1 MPDRPIDRLI
11 ADAIRVGEK
20 ERAAYID
27 RAALM
32 PMGKLAGLSASSVA
46 LLGPGGL
53 VKVVAKKA
61 AKRRTHSTDHQAPT
75 ASPEPSKPRSH
86 RLRMT
91 FLGAAVALAVGLIA
105 ERAVPMAARMLDS
118 GTRPAS
124 TAHWPACPRLD
135 ARVDGCVYG
144 VGGNGGLTLEGAARM
159 LAMPPEQL
167 AASNTHLD
175 ASFATTLPSGSKIVV
190 WRGKLEIKD

>member
-1 MPDRPIDRLI
+1 MPDRPIDHLI
-11 ADAIRVGEK
+11 AEAIRVGE
-20 ERAAYID
+20 EARAAVID
-27 RAALM
+27 RAALL
-32 PMGKLAGLSASSVA
+32 PMEKLAGLSSTSVA

-53 VKVVAKKA
+53 AKVVAKKA
-61 AKRRTHSTDHQAPT
+61 AKRRTRSADHLAPT

-91 FLGAAVALAVGLIA
+91 FLGAAVVLAVGLIA

-124 TAHWPACPRLD
+124 TTRWPVCPRLD

-175 ASFATTLPSGSKIVV
+175 ASIATILPSGSKIVV
-190 WRGKLEIKD
+190 WREKLKIRE